1 MVVAK
6 ACDSIE
12 LELVF
17 YYGASKP
24 LIHIKECDSNYTED
38 YLANC
43 ISRVFDLSFEQVYW
57 MFNVEG
63 IKYSELARNG
73 HFGNPN
79 LPWEGLGK
87 VEEIKKFFHE
97 N

>member
-1 MVVAK
+1 MAAR

-17 YYGASKP
+17 YYGALKP
-24 LIHIKECDSNYTED
+24 LIHIRECDSHYTED
-38 YLANC
+38 YLVNC
-43 ISRVFDLSFEQVYW
+43 IRKVFDFSFEQVYR

-63 IKYSELARNG
+63 IKYSELAKNG

-79 LPWEGLGK
+79 MPWEGLGK
-87 VEEIKKFFHE
+87 VEEIKKFCCE